1 MTKLKNTTTTNT
13 PTTQKIKQ
21 KKATSVKRKMTEAF
35 SLMVVFITVISA
47 LAIVFITHANSA
59 VIEIEKTLDLKYTFA
74 YNLNQA
80 IFDINKNSYLLQ
92 TQSLNKNKQKQLEGR
107 LTRAVDDLKKGLKK
121 LDSDNKYTKI
131 LNDKATALISVVT
144 DRYLP
149 SLKQGDPIALSSI
162 YEKDLYPLVEV
173 LDKNSKNLFMSH
185 LYHATA
191 VVNGVQGTLY
201 IYLISSICLVAFVIA
216 ILIAY
221 KTSSYITHKLDIA
234 VKTAYQIAK
243 GDTTVKVLQSKRRD
257 EFGKLLE
264 SLEMMRTSLNQLV
277 SEILTDVKTSTQKID
292 EIDTI
297 TGNINDK
304 AVYTQST
311 STVIAN
317 AATQMVNLT
326 NEIAKNCETAAANA
340 DKTNQDTQVGV
351 HAIQQTIDG
360 ILEQVKKS
368 EEDAGLV
375 SNLVK
380 QADNIGAIVQTIDE
394 IAAQT
399 NLLALN
405 AAIEAARAGDAGKG
419 FAVVADEVRALASRT
434 TKSTKDIADMVG
446 SIQADANLAQG
457 SMQQSLEHMQELS
470 TKAQAVHSLLNSI
483 IDGVKTL
490 DEEISQI
497 AKATVEQN
505 QSTLEISQNLS
516 SINENICGFSEDVG
530 AVKEEVSQSVRLLN
544 KLLSSV
550 GSIKV

>member
-1 MTKLKNTTTTNT
+1 MTKLKNTTTTNF
-13 PTTQKIKQ
+13 PTVKVKK

-107 LTRAVDDLKKGLKK
+107 LVRAVDDLKKGLKK

-201 IYLISSICLVAFVIA
+201 IYLISSICLVAVVIA

>member
-1 MTKLKNTTTTNT
+1 MTKLKNSTTTNS
-13 PTTQKIKQ
+13 PTVKVKK

-35 SLMVVFITVISA
+35 SLMVIFITVISA

-149 SLKQGDPIALSSI
+149 TLKNNDLIALSSI

-201 IYLISSICLVAFVIA
+201 IYLISSICLVAVVIA

-351 HAIQQTIDG
+351 RAIQQTIDG
-360 ILEQVKKS
+360 ILDQVKKS

>member
-1 MTKLKNTTTTNT
+1 MTKLKNTTTTNS
-13 PTTQKIKQ
+13 PTVKVKK

-131 LNDKATALISVVT
+131 LNDKATALISVLT

-149 SLKQGDPIALSSI
+149 TLKNNDLIALSSI

-201 IYLISSICLVAFVIA
+201 IYLISSICLIAFVIA

>member
-1 MTKLKNTTTTNT
+1 MTKNKNTTTTNS
-13 PTTQKIKQ
+13 PTVKVKK

-149 SLKQGDPIALSSI
+149 TLKNNDLIALSSI

-201 IYLISSICLVAFVIA
+201 IYLISSICLIAFVIA

-264 SLEMMRTSLNQLV
+264 SLEMMRSSLNKLV

-292 EIDTI
+292 EIDSI

-304 AVYTQST
+304 AVRTQST
-311 STVIAN
+311 SNVIAN

-351 HAIQQTIDG
+351 SAIADTIEG
-360 ILEQVKKS
+360 ILDQVKKS
-368 EEDAGLV
+368 EKDATLV

-380 QADNIGAIVQTIDE
+380 QADGIGAIVVTIDE

-434 TKSTKDIADMVG
+434 TKSTKDIATMVG
-446 SIQADANLAQG
+446 NIQSDANLAQG
-457 SMQQSLEHMQELS
+457 SMQQSLEHMQQLS
-470 TKAQAVHSLLNSI
+470 DKAQSVHALLNSI
-483 IDGVKTL
+483 IEGVNTL

-505 QSTLEISQNLS
+505 QSTLEISQNIS
-516 SINENICGFSEDVG
+516 SINDNICGFSEDVG
-530 AVKEEVSQSVRLLN
+530 AVKEEVSQSVKMLN

>member
-1 MTKLKNTTTTNT
+1 MTKLKNTTTTNS
-13 PTTQKIKQ
+13 PTVKVKK

-121 LDSDNKYTKI
+121 LDSDNKYSKI

-149 SLKQGDPIALSSI
+149 TLKNNDLIALSSI

-360 ILEQVKKS
+360 ILDQVKKS
-368 EEDAGLV
+368 EEDASLV

-470 TKAQAVHSLLNSI
+470 AKAQAVHSLLNSI

>member
-1 MTKLKNTTTTNT
+1 MKKSKITTTDSAPKKVKHT
-13 PTTQKIKQ
+13 
-21 KKATSVKRKMTEAF
+21 KATSVKRKMTQSF
-35 SLMVVFITVISA
+35 SLMVVFISVISA

-92 TQSLNKNKQKQLEGR
+92 TQSLNNKQKQLEGR
-107 LTRAVDDLKKGLKK
+107 LVRAVDDLKKGLKK
-121 LDSDNKYTKI
+121 LEPDNKYTKI
-131 LNDKATALISVVT
+131 INDKATILISKVT
-144 DRYLP
+144 NSYLP
-149 SLKQGDPIALSSI
+149 LLKADDKSELSSV
-162 YEKDLYPLVEV
+162 YEKELYPLIEV
-173 LDKNSKNLFMSH
+173 LDKNSKNLFMGH

-201 IYLISSICLVAFVIA
+201 IYLISGICLIAFIIA
-216 ILIAY
+216 ITIAY

-264 SLEMMRTSLNQLV
+264 SLEMMRSSLNELV

-297 TGNINDK
+297 TSSINDK
-304 AVYTQST
+304 AVHTQST
-311 STVIAN
+311 SNIIAN
-317 AATQMVNLT
+317 AACQMVNLT
-326 NEIAKNCETAAANA
+326 DEIAKNCETAAANA

-351 HAIQQTIDG
+351 SAIADTIEG
-360 ILEQVKKS
+360 ILDQVKKS
-368 EEDAGLV
+368 EKDATLV
-375 SNLVK
+375 ANLVK

-394 IAAQT
+394 IASQT

-434 TKSTKDIADMVG
+434 TKSTKDIATMVG
-446 SIQADANLAQG
+446 NIQSDANLAQG
-457 SMQQSLEHMQELS
+457 SMQKSLQHMQMLS
-470 TKAQAVHSLLNSI
+470 DKAQSVHELLNSI
-483 IDGVKTL
+483 IEGVQTL

-505 QSTLEISQNLS
+505 QSTLEISQNIS
-516 SINENICGFSEDVG
+516 SINDNICGFSEDVG
-530 AVKEEVSQSVRLLN
+530 AVKEEVSQSVKMLN
-544 KLLSSV
+544 ELLSSV

>member
-1 MTKLKNTTTTNT
+1 MTKLKNSTTTNS
-13 PTTQKIKQ
+13 PTVKVKK

>member
-1 MTKLKNTTTTNT
+1 MTKLKNTTTTNS
-13 PTTQKIKQ
+13 PTVKVKK

-149 SLKQGDPIALSSI
+149 TLKNNDLIALSSI

-173 LDKNSKNLFMSH
+173 LDKNSKNLFMAH

>member
-1 MTKLKNTTTTNT
+1 MTKNKNTTTTNS
-13 PTTQKIKQ
+13 PTVKV
-21 KKATSVKRKMTEAF
+21 KKKKTTSVKRKMTEAF

-107 LTRAVDDLKKGLKK
+107 LVRAVDDLKKGLKK

-201 IYLISSICLVAFVIA
+201 IYLISSICLVAVVIA

>member
-1 MTKLKNTTTTNT
+1 MTKLKNTTTTNS
-13 PTTQKIKQ
+13 PTVKVKK

-131 LNDKATALISVVT
+131 LNDKATALIRVVT

-149 SLKQGDPIALSSI
+149 TLKNNDLIALSSI

-351 HAIQQTIDG
+351 RAIQ
-360 ILEQVKKS
+360 QVKKS

-434 TKSTKDIADMVG
+434 TKSTKDIATMVG

-470 TKAQAVHSLLNSI
+470 AKAQAVHSLLNSI

>member
-1 MTKLKNTTTTNT
+1 MTKLKNTTTTNF
-13 PTTQKIKQ
+13 PTVKVKK

-107 LTRAVDDLKKGLKK
+107 LVRAVDDLKKGLKK
-121 LDSDNKYTKI
+121 LEPENKYTKI

-149 SLKQGDPIALSSI
+149 TLKNNDLIALSSI

-201 IYLISSICLVAFVIA
+201 IYLISSICLVAVVIA

-264 SLEMMRTSLNQLV
+264 SLEMMRASLNQLV

-351 HAIQQTIDG
+351 RAIQQTIDG

-470 TKAQAVHSLLNSI
+470 AKAQAVHSLLNSI

-516 SINENICGFSEDVG
+516 SINENICGFSKDVG

>member
-1 MTKLKNTTTTNT
+1 MTKLKNTTTTNS
-13 PTTQKIKQ
+13 PTVKVKK

-201 IYLISSICLVAFVIA
+201 IYLISSICLVAVVIA

-351 HAIQQTIDG
+351 RAIQQTIDG

-470 TKAQAVHSLLNSI
+470 AKAQAVHSLLNSI

>member
-1 MTKLKNTTTTNT
+1 MTKLKNTTTTNS
-13 PTTQKIKQ
+13 PTVKVKK

-35 SLMVVFITVISA
+35 SLMVIFITVISA

-149 SLKQGDPIALSSI
+149 TLKNNDLIALSSI

-173 LDKNSKNLFMSH
+173 LDKNSKNLFMAH

-201 IYLISSICLVAFVIA
+201 IYLISSICLIAFVIA

>member
-1 MTKLKNTTTTNT
+1 MTKLKNTTTTNS
-13 PTTQKIKQ
+13 PTVKVKK

-35 SLMVVFITVISA
+35 SLMVIFITVISA

-107 LTRAVDDLKKGLKK
+107 LVRAVDDLKKGLKK

-490 DEEISQI
+490 DEELSQI

>member
-1 MTKLKNTTTTNT
+1 MTKNKNTTTTNS
-13 PTTQKIKQ
+13 PTVKV
-21 KKATSVKRKMTEAF
+21 KKKKTTSVKRKMTEAF

-149 SLKQGDPIALSSI
+149 TLKNNDLIALSSI

-201 IYLISSICLVAFVIA
+201 IYLISSICLIAFVIA

>member
-1 MTKLKNTTTTNT
+1 MKKSKITTTDCAPKKVKHN
-13 PTTQKIKQ
+13 
-21 KKATSVKRKMTEAF
+21 KATSVKRKMTQSF

-149 SLKQGDPIALSSI
+149 TLKNNDLIALSSI

-201 IYLISSICLVAFVIA
+201 IYLISSICLVAVVIA

-351 HAIQQTIDG
+351 RAIQQTIDG

-505 QSTLEISQNLS
+505 QSTLEISQNIS

>member
-1 MTKLKNTTTTNT
+1 MTKLKNTTTTNS
-13 PTTQKIKQ
+13 PTVKVKK

-149 SLKQGDPIALSSI
+149 TLKNNDLIALSSI

>member
-1 MTKLKNTTTTNT
+1 MTKLKNTTTTNF
-13 PTTQKIKQ
+13 PTVKVKK

-92 TQSLNKNKQKQLEGR
+92 TQSLNKSKQKQLEGR
-107 LTRAVDDLKKGLKK
+107 LVRAVDDLKKGLKK
-121 LDSDNKYTKI
+121 LEPKNKYTKI
-131 LNDKATALISVVT
+131 LNDKATLLIRVATES
-144 DRYLP
+144 YLP
-149 SLKQGDPIALSSI
+149 AIKQGDPNALSSI
-162 YEKDLYPLVEV
+162 YEKAVYPLIEV
-173 LDKNSKNLFMSH
+173 LDKNSKHLFMSH

-191 VVNGVQGTLY
+191 VINGVQGTLY
-201 IYLISSICLVAFVIA
+201 IYLISSICLIAFVIA

-351 HAIQQTIDG
+351 RAIQQTIDG
-360 ILEQVKKS
+360 ILDQVKKS
-368 EEDAGLV
+368 EEDASLV

-434 TKSTKDIADMVG
+434 TKSTKDIATMVG

>member
-1 MTKLKNTTTTNT
+1 MTKNKNTTTTNS
-13 PTTQKIKQ
+13 PTVKV
-21 KKATSVKRKMTEAF
+21 KKKKTTSVKRKMTEAF
-35 SLMVVFITVISA
+35 SLMVVFITLISA

>member
-1 MTKLKNTTTTNT
+1 MTKNKNTTTTNS
-13 PTTQKIKQ
+13 PTVKVKK

-35 SLMVVFITVISA
+35 SLMVIFITVISA

-201 IYLISSICLVAFVIA
+201 IYLISSICLIAFVIA

>member
-1 MTKLKNTTTTNT
+1 MTKLKNTTTTNF
-13 PTTQKIKQ
+13 PTVKVKK

-35 SLMVVFITVISA
+35 SLMVVFITLISA

-107 LTRAVDDLKKGLKK
+107 LVRAVDDLKKGLKK

-149 SLKQGDPIALSSI
+149 TLKNNDLIALSSI

-201 IYLISSICLVAFVIA
+201 IYLISSICLVAVVIA

>member
-1 MTKLKNTTTTNT
+1 MTKNKNTTTTNS
-13 PTTQKIKQ
+13 PTVKVKK

-149 SLKQGDPIALSSI
+149 TLKNNELIALSSI

>member
-1 MTKLKNTTTTNT
+1 MTKLKNTTTTNS
-13 PTTQKIKQ
+13 PTVKVKK

-74 YNLNQA
+74 YNFNQA

-107 LTRAVDDLKKGLKK
+107 LVRAVDDLKKGLKK

-149 SLKQGDPIALSSI
+149 TLKNNDLIALSSI

-201 IYLISSICLVAFVIA
+201 IYLISSICLVAVVIA

-351 HAIQQTIDG
+351 RAIQQTIDG
-360 ILEQVKKS
+360 ILDQVKKS

-470 TKAQAVHSLLNSI
+470 AKAQAVHSLLNSI

>member
-1 MTKLKNTTTTNT
+1 MTKLKNTTTTNS
-13 PTTQKIKQ
+13 PTVKVKK

-162 YEKDLYPLVEV
+162 YEKDLNPLVEV

>member
-1 MTKLKNTTTTNT
+1 MTKNKNTTTTNS
-13 PTTQKIKQ
+13 PTVKV
-21 KKATSVKRKMTEAF
+21 KKKKTTSVKRKMTEAF
-35 SLMVVFITVISA
+35 SLMVVFITLISA

-107 LTRAVDDLKKGLKK
+107 LVRAVDELKKGLKK

-131 LNDKATALISVVT
+131 LTDKATALISVVT

-149 SLKQGDPIALSSI
+149 TLKNNDLIALSSI

>member
-1 MTKLKNTTTTNT
+1 MTKLKNTTTTNS
-13 PTTQKIKQ
+13 PTVKVKK

-173 LDKNSKNLFMSH
+173 LDKNSKNLFMAH

-446 SIQADANLAQG
+446 NIQADANLAQG

>member
-1 MTKLKNTTTTNT
+1 MTKLKNTTTTNF
-13 PTTQKIKQ
+13 PTVKVKK

-107 LTRAVDDLKKGLKK
+107 LVRAVDDLKKGLKK

-131 LNDKATALISVVT
+131 LNDKATLLIRVVT
-144 DRYLP
+144 ESYLP
-149 SLKQGDPIALSSI
+149 AIKQGDPNALSSI
-162 YEKDLYPLVEV
+162 YEKAVYPLIEV
-173 LDKNSKNLFMSH
+173 LDKNSKHLFMSH

-201 IYLISSICLVAFVIA
+201 IYLISSICLIAFVIA

-351 HAIQQTIDG
+351 RAIQQTIDG

>member
-1 MTKLKNTTTTNT
+1 MTKLKNTTTTNF
-13 PTTQKIKQ
+13 PTVKVKK

-35 SLMVVFITVISA
+35 SLMVIFITVISA

-107 LTRAVDDLKKGLKK
+107 LVRAVDDLKKGLKK

-149 SLKQGDPIALSSI
+149 TLKNNDLIALSSI
-162 YEKDLYPLVEV
+162 YEKELYPLVEV
-173 LDKNSKNLFMSH
+173 LDKNSKHLFMAH

-201 IYLISSICLVAFVIA
+201 IYLISSICLIAFVIA

-264 SLEMMRTSLNQLV
+264 SLEMMRASLNQLV

-351 HAIQQTIDG
+351 RAIQQTIDG
-360 ILEQVKKS
+360 ILDQVKKS
-368 EEDAGLV
+368 EEDASLV

-434 TKSTKDIADMVG
+434 TKSTKDIATMVG
-446 SIQADANLAQG
+446 NIQSDANLAQS
-457 SMQQSLEHMQELS
+457 SMQQSLQHMQQLS
-470 TKAQAVHSLLNSI
+470 DKAQSVHSLLNSI
-483 IDGVKTL
+483 IEGVETL

-497 AKATVEQN
+497 AKATVGQN
-505 QSTLEISQNLS
+505 QSTLEISQNIS

-530 AVKEEVSQSVRLLN
+530 AVKEEVSQSVKMLN
-544 KLLSSV
+544 ELLSSV

>member
-1 MTKLKNTTTTNT
+1 MTKLKNTTTTNF
-13 PTTQKIKQ
+13 PTVKVKK

-35 SLMVVFITVISA
+35 SLMVIFITVISA

-149 SLKQGDPIALSSI
+149 TLKNNDLIALSSI

-201 IYLISSICLVAFVIA
+201 IYLISSICLVAVVIA

-264 SLEMMRTSLNQLV
+264 SLEMMRASLNQLV

-351 HAIQQTIDG
+351 CAIQQTIDG
-360 ILEQVKKS
+360 ILDQVKKS
-368 EEDAGLV
+368 EEDASLV

-470 TKAQAVHSLLNSI
+470 AKAQAVHSLLNSI

>member
-1 MTKLKNTTTTNT
+1 
-13 PTTQKIKQ
+13 
-21 KKATSVKRKMTEAF
+21 MTEAF

-149 SLKQGDPIALSSI
+149 TLKNNDLIALSSI

-201 IYLISSICLVAFVIA
+201 IYLISSICLVAVVIA

>member
-1 MTKLKNTTTTNT
+1 MTKLKNTTTTNF
-13 PTTQKIKQ
+13 PTVKVKK

-107 LTRAVDDLKKGLKK
+107 LVRAVDDLKKGLKK

-201 IYLISSICLVAFVIA
+201 IYLISSICLIAFVIA

-243 GDTTVKVLQSKRRD
+243 GDTTVKVLQSKRHD

-351 HAIQQTIDG
+351 RAIQQTIDG
-360 ILEQVKKS
+360 ILDQVKKS
-368 EEDAGLV
+368 EEDASLV

-434 TKSTKDIADMVG
+434 TKSTKDIATMVG

-470 TKAQAVHSLLNSI
+470 AKAQAVHSLLNSI

>member
-1 MTKLKNTTTTNT
+1 MTKLKNTTTTNF
-13 PTTQKIKQ
+13 PTVKVKK

-35 SLMVVFITVISA
+35 SLMVIFITVISA

-107 LTRAVDDLKKGLKK
+107 LVRAVDDLKKGLKK

-149 SLKQGDPIALSSI
+149 TLKNNDLIALSSI

-201 IYLISSICLVAFVIA
+201 IYLISSICLVAVVIA

-234 VKTAYQIAK
+234 GKTAYQIAK

-264 SLEMMRTSLNQLV
+264 SLEMMRASLNQLV

-360 ILEQVKKS
+360 ILDQVKKS
-368 EEDAGLV
+368 EEDASLV

-470 TKAQAVHSLLNSI
+470 AKAQAVHSLLNSI

>member
-1 MTKLKNTTTTNT
+1 MTKLKNTTTTNF
-13 PTTQKIKQ
+13 PTVKVKK

-107 LTRAVDDLKKGLKK
+107 LVRAVDDLKKGLKK

-149 SLKQGDPIALSSI
+149 TLKNNDLIALSSI

-201 IYLISSICLVAFVIA
+201 IYLISSICLIAFVIA

-264 SLEMMRTSLNQLV
+264 SLEMMRASLNQLV

-470 TKAQAVHSLLNSI
+470 AKAQAVHSLLNSI

>member
-1 MTKLKNTTTTNT
+1 MTKNKNTTTTNS
-13 PTTQKIKQ
+13 PTVKV
-21 KKATSVKRKMTEAF
+21 KKKKTTSVKRKMTEAF
-35 SLMVVFITVISA
+35 SLMVVFITLISA

-107 LTRAVDDLKKGLKK
+107 LVRAVDDLKKGLKK

-149 SLKQGDPIALSSI
+149 TLKNNDLIALSSI

-351 HAIQQTIDG
+351 RAIQQTIDG
-360 ILEQVKKS
+360 ILDQVKKS

>member
-1 MTKLKNTTTTNT
+1 MTKNKNTTTTNS
-13 PTTQKIKQ
+13 PTVKV
-21 KKATSVKRKMTEAF
+21 KKKKTTSVKRKMTEAF
-35 SLMVVFITVISA
+35 SLMVVFITLISA

-149 SLKQGDPIALSSI
+149 TLKNNDLIALSSI

-201 IYLISSICLVAFVIA
+201 IYLISSICLIAFVIA

>member
-1 MTKLKNTTTTNT
+1 MTKLKNTTTTNF
-13 PTTQKIKQ
+13 PTVKVKK

-107 LTRAVDDLKKGLKK
+107 LVRAVDDLKKGLKK

-149 SLKQGDPIALSSI
+149 TLKNNDLIALSSI

-264 SLEMMRTSLNQLV
+264 PLEMMRASLNQLV

-351 HAIQQTIDG
+351 RAIQQTIDG
-360 ILEQVKKS
+360 ILDQVKKS
-368 EEDAGLV
+368 EEDASLV

-434 TKSTKDIADMVG
+434 TKSTKDIATMVG

-470 TKAQAVHSLLNSI
+470 AKAQAVHSLLNSI

>member
-1 MTKLKNTTTTNT
+1 MTKLKNTTTTNS
-13 PTTQKIKQ
+13 PTVKVKK

-149 SLKQGDPIALSSI
+149 SLKQGDPIAFSSI

-470 TKAQAVHSLLNSI
+470 AKAQAVHSLLNSI

-544 KLLSSV
+544 KLLSTV

>member
-1 MTKLKNTTTTNT
+1 MTKLKNTTTTNF
-13 PTTQKIKQ
+13 PTVKVKK

-149 SLKQGDPIALSSI
+149 TLKNNDLIALSSI

-201 IYLISSICLVAFVIA
+201 IYLISSICLVAVVIA

-351 HAIQQTIDG
+351 RAIQQTIDG

-470 TKAQAVHSLLNSI
+470 AKAQAVHSLLNSI